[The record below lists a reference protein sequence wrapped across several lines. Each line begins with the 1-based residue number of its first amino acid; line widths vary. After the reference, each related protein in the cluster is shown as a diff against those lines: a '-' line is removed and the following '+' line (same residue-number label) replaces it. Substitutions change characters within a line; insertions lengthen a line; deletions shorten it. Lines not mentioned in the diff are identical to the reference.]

1 MREGEGGKTYLPVA
15 RGVAHLPAV
24 LTGGEARVGGGLA
37 LLGPTAGGGGG
48 DGSEGDEEESL
59 ELHLCCGV
67 WVVFVCIKD

>member
-1 MREGEGGKTYLPVA
+1 M
-15 RGVAHLPAV
+15 PAV

-59 ELHLCCGV
+59 ELHLCWSVGGV
-67 WVVFVCIKD
+67 CVCIIKD